1 MFVFERDDA
10 EVYVAFIRET
20 TSAIEAKINFLKAC
34 RIVEHID
41 GKPITKE
48 ALVAVIDQMNA
59 RTAAHTSLLA
69 ALFGLSLPHS
79 AAWVSHC
86 GNGQNNFVQSGE
98 IVSVQPVLHVSE

>member
-1 MFVFERDDA
+1 MFVFERDDVD
-10 EVYVAFIRET
+10 VYVAFIGET
-20 TSAIEAKINFLKAC
+20 TSGIEAKINLLKAC
-34 RIVEHID
+34 RILQHID

-48 ALVAVIDQMNA
+48 ALLAVIDQMNA

-86 GNGQNNFVQSGE
+86 ENGQNNFVQSGE
-98 IVSVQPVLHVSE
+98 VVSVQPVLHASE